1 MQWTPELLKKFETLK
16 RNLSTKPIQAYSWHE
31 EQEAPFEV
39 WPDWSNIAIGH
50 LLQQQQDGQ
59 RRLIACGGRKNTPG
73 ESNYE
78 PTKGEYAV
86 IVDDLH

>member
-1 MQWTPELLKKFETLK
+1 MKHLK
-16 RNLSTKPIQAYSWHE
+16 RNFSTKPIQAYPWYG

-39 WPDWSNIAIGH
+39 WPDCSNIVIRH
-50 LLQQQQDGQ
+50 LLQRQQVCQ

-73 ESNYE
+73 ELNYE

-86 IVDDLH
+86 IVDDLQ